1 LQMQGYMPIFVNST
15 VPTEGPVA
23 VAPDAELLQPAPVDP
38 NVKKIK
44 DAKANVECYKRRVK
58 CTSWMFIII
67 GCIGMV
73 ASLYYQFTAKHHAMK
88 IANFPP
94 HQGGRH
100 GKHHE
105 PQHKLEDEPKYV
117 SRVEFNI
124 YDAIKTLTAITFF
137 LSAKIVALGKCG
149 KWMTYRNKSWATKW
163 LAKKSC
169 CCLALIVLVGI
180 FAAKEGH
187 HIHHLKM
194 KVLKAHEG
202 EEGWPSPQEDDER
215 HGGRHHGRHG
225 GRHLQN
231 IEETQAPMY
240 FTEEEYS
247 QAKEF
252 MAEILT
258 DDEDECNALNNAGS
272 CKANS
277 KCSWCT
283 AGAVADAC
291 HSIENAGRLP
301 PAVFACDPLPSEFEQ
316 RVWGK
321 HQGNHHGKHHG
332 RHGKHHGKHQGKHH
346 GKHHEM

>member
-1 LQMQGYMPIFVNST
+1 
-15 VPTEGPVA
+15 
-23 VAPDAELLQPAPVDP
+23 
-38 NVKKIK
+38 
-44 DAKANVECYKRRVK
+44 
-58 CTSWMFIII
+58 
-67 GCIGMV
+67 
-73 ASLYYQFTAKHHAMK
+73 
-88 IANFPP
+88 
-94 HQGGRH
+94 
-100 GKHHE
+100 
-105 PQHKLEDEPKYV
+105 
-117 SRVEFNI
+117 
-124 YDAIKTLTAITFF
+124 
-137 LSAKIVALGKCG
+137 
-149 KWMTYRNKSWATKW
+149 
-163 LAKKSC
+163 
-169 CCLALIVLVGI
+169 
-180 FAAKEGH
+180 
-187 HIHHLKM
+187 M

-215 HGGRHHGRHG
+215 QGGRHHGRHG

-301 PAVFACDPLPSEFEQ
+301 PAVFVCDPLPSEFEQ

-346 GKHHEM
+346 GKHH